1 MGTKSGALL
10 LVTMVFKPLDNFEEA
25 GIAVIYAE
33 FSSSSGLDKPAQD
46 ATATITEGPVGNHL
60 PVFTGPLEDQEVEAW
75 DGLTFQVAASDAD
88 GDSLMIAAERLP
100 LGAVFDESTWTFVW
114 RPVEEQVR
122 EEPYLAVFSISDG
135 DTTVAAVVRVYVRA
149 PSELRLFEGPEIL
162 GTTDHEAVVWWRTN
176 MPSDTWLDYGLN
188 SGYGLTKG
196 SSNPVMIHR
205 VLLTA
210 LWPDTTYYYRVR
222 SVSAAD
228 TVWGTGTFRTQAD
241 TSAPAVL
248 TGPDVVGVTDSAAT
262 VLWAT
267 DEPSDS
273 WVEYGFDIGYG
284 LEAGRE
290 EWVRK
295 HGVRLT
301 GLEPDTTIT
310 LRVRSVDRSGNVGFS
325 EAVTFRTRPTP
336 DTKPPRMILAPVAMA
351 RTDEA
356 VTVAWTTDEVSNSW
370 VTYGVVDTTTH
381 EVSDTSY
388 AGS

>member
-1 MGTKSGALL
+1 MKDTLKRIILVVRTIAFVSTFFVGLTTAFGNENAVVMLDLNSATGNQGVTIGGAAGGEEVVVEVYATVTDVKSFTIRLGFDHAKLSFVAESSRVESGFQIMPPALMGEDAGAVGMLFAGSKSGDPLL
-10 LVTMVFKPLDNFEEA
+10 LATMVFRPVEGFEEA
-25 GIAVIYAE
+25 LLTVAYAE
-33 FSSSSGLDKPAQD
+33 FKDASGVTDKPAQD

-75 DGLTFQVAASDAD
+75 DGLTFHVAASDAD
-88 GDSLMIAAERLP
+88 GDSLMCAAERLP

-241 TSAPAVL
+241 TSAPAV
-248 TGPDVVGVTDSAAT
+248 
-262 VLWAT
+262 
-267 DEPSDS
+267 
-273 WVEYGFDIGYG
+273 
-284 LEAGRE
+284 
-290 EWVRK
+290 
-295 HGVRLT
+295 
-301 GLEPDTTIT
+301 
-310 LRVRSVDRSGNVGFS
+310 
-325 EAVTFRTRPTP
+325 
-336 DTKPPRMILAPVAMA
+336 
-351 RTDEA
+351 
-356 VTVAWTTDEVSNSW
+356 
-370 VTYGVVDTTTH
+370 
-381 EVSDTSY
+381 
-388 AGS
+388 